1 MRWPSAAL
9 LLPVALTVALSGC
22 GGGRSHADFR
32 RDTSRICRETNDRFA
47 RVQVERPNAARAQAT
62 LSEIVGIGAEA
73 LRELRRIK
81 PPKRARAD
89 VDSWLGVLEQ
99 ALDEVD
105 YARTL
110 LHDGDVTRAVSAL
123 ARADVLAG
131 RAEHLAARVGIG
143 RACRVPKLLPEASP

>member
-1 MRWPSAAL
+1 VRRSAAAL
-9 LLPVALTVALSGC
+9 LLVAFTVGLTACS
-22 GGGRSHADFR
+22 GGRSRADFV
-32 RDTSRICRETNDRFA
+32 RDSSRICRETNDRFA
-47 RVQVERPNAARAQAT
+47 RVEVERPSEAHAQAA

-73 LRELRRIK
+73 LRELRRVK
-81 PPKRARAD
+81 PPKSAQAD

-110 LHDGDVTRAVSAL
+110 LGGGDVTRAVSAI

-131 RAEHLAARVGIG
+131 RAERLAARVGIG
-143 RACRVPKLLPEASP
+143 RACHVPKLLPGA

>member
-1 MRWPSAAL
+1 MRRSAAAL
-9 LLPVALTVALSGC
+9 LLVAFTVGLTACS
-22 GGGRSHADFR
+22 GGRSRADFV
-32 RDTSRICRETNDRFA
+32 RDSSRICRETNDRFA
-47 RVQVERPNAARAQAT
+47 RVEVERPSEAHAQAA

-73 LRELRRIK
+73 LRELRRVK
-81 PPKRARAD
+81 PPKSAQAD

-110 LHDGDVTRAVSAL
+110 LGGGDVTRAVSAI

-131 RAEHLAARVGIG
+131 RAERLAARVGIG
-143 RACRVPKLLPEASP
+143 RACHVPKLLPGA